1 MKNFV
6 FAFFFFWS
14 ALLQAQ
20 TIDSTT
26 VVFTT
31 DTSTVSYRLDTNY
44 VGSTFY
50 LVETRSVEST
60 LGTRPTVMYN
70 PIFFSDTAGLSSMV
84 STLYLENE
92 ALLENLRI
100 LRAQQAEASY
110 KYERIKYLRDSVF
123 QGYTGG
129 GPRMVAMPPPGAETQ
144 AAAQGSGGVTWA
156 VLNAKPEQISII
168 KGEPGLLTGVYLES
182 DYILLKPDGKLV
194 QFKKPK
200 QKKPK

>member
-1 MKNFV
+1 MVVLDLHLIKRSRLQNHIFMKNFV
-6 FAFFFFWS
+6 FAFSLFWS

-70 PIFFSDTAGLSSMV
+70 PIFFSDTV
-84 STLYLENE
+84 
-92 ALLENLRI
+92 
-100 LRAQQAEASY
+100 
-110 KYERIKYLRDSVF
+110 
-123 QGYTGG
+123 
-129 GPRMVAMPPPGAETQ
+129 
-144 AAAQGSGGVTWA
+144 
-156 VLNAKPEQISII
+156 
-168 KGEPGLLTGVYLES
+168 
-182 DYILLKPDGKLV
+182 
-194 QFKKPK
+194 
-200 QKKPK
+200 